1 MQNIA
6 PSPNIIRNLH
16 RSTSIEELLDKRLI
30 SQRTYNG
37 CKNNGY
43 TTVGSLLNLTDLE
56 ILRWSN
62 CGRKVL
68 TELRTL
74 INSINEYYV
83 NVVAESPDS
92 TTSGEGEDH
101 NIFAQLQNNI
111 FCYSVLQEVLNELK
125 ISLSNTSGVS
135 IKKLQALE
143 AIVSGFDE
151 TNDTPHPNTISKIMD
166 VVNIP
171 AYKPVMERYSSQLN
185 ILSESISQII
195 GQVGE
200 LIQNSGV
207 QHQLEKTCSDII
219 DTISL
224 KGQFHFLNEDEI
236 EFCKDYQRNYSK
248 LPKLFIL
255 YKNLIRSEDRQAR
268 MLCLR
273 YGLYADRETKN
284 LDEIGEM
291 FQVHRERV
299 RQLTD
304 ADGKAIKNISP
315 KELLKDDDFSE
326 IEFVSEQEPKII
338 DLISEQNLTI
348 TPKQMVVLIDI
359 LSRPLGSTSFTK
371 DGPTYLFSWKMWK
384 DIDFVR
390 LDDYFKSFIT
400 QKRVKDISLTIEDII
415 VNSNAF
421 KNRFSYHNST
431 LTKVIT
437 CYLKDT
443 RGIEPLDDDTFLW
456 EQTHVSDEDILE
468 IVSEKDAIV
477 TKDDI
482 LKECEIRFPEL
493 RVSWIENIA
502 QNPFLSSVGLKGYVP
517 TSERGKY
524 FSSIGDCAEAI
535 LKEYGCPLSTE
546 FLLAEIGE
554 HGYKTNENSLRSLLL
569 RKDDAR
575 FTRFVGDLW
584 GLRDIEYNNYE
595 AKTYVPLKKKSFAE
609 RFEELKEFIS
619 THHRFPTYSSN
630 EEEASMVRW
639 IRNTQNGLIE
649 TTGEQVAMLR
659 NLLDSN
665 SQLPQTQFEVRFIRN
680 CQEYRRVVE
689 FLGKRPS
696 VTSRPQLCMWFN
708 SNLRKENLSP
718 NNKKAFDDL
727 LEWLEEQG
735 VFYGI

>member
-1 MQNIA
+1 MQSIA
-6 PSPNIIRNLH
+6 PSPNIIRTLH
-16 RSTSIEELLDKRLI
+16 RSTSIDELLEKRLI
-30 SQRTYNG
+30 SQRTYKG

-43 TTVGSLLNLTDLE
+43 TTVGSLLNLKDLE

-74 INSINEYYV
+74 INSINDYV
-83 NVVAESPDS
+83 NVVAESTDS
-92 TTSGEGEDH
+92 TSSGEGEFPK
-101 NIFAQLQNNI
+101 IFAQLQNNI

-125 ISLSNTSGVS
+125 IGLNNTAGVS

-143 AIVSGFDE
+143 AIVSGLDE
-151 TNDTPHPNTISKIMD
+151 TSDTAHPNTISKIMD

-171 AYKPVMERYSSQLN
+171 AYKPVMERYSTQLT

-195 GQVGE
+195 GQVSE
-200 LIQNSGV
+200 FIQNSDV
-207 QHQLEKTCSDII
+207 QRQLEKTCSDII
-219 DTISL
+219 DTIFL
-224 KGQFHFLNEDEI
+224 KDQFKFLNEDEI

-284 LDEIGEM
+284 LEEIGEM

-338 DLISEQNLTI
+338 DLICEQNLTI

-384 DIDFVR
+384 DIDFAR
-390 LDDYFKSFIT
+390 LEDYLKSIIS
-400 QKRVKDISLTIEDII
+400 QKRVKDIRLAIKDII
-415 VNSNAF
+415 VSSNAF
-421 KNRFSYHNST
+421 KNWQDYRYDT
-431 LTKVIT
+431 LAKVVT
-437 CYLKDT
+437 CYLKDVK
-443 RGIEPLDDDTFLW
+443 GIEPLDDETFLF

-468 IVSEKDAIV
+468 IVSEKDSIF
-477 TKDDI
+477 TKDEI
-482 LKECEIRFPEL
+482 LRECDVRFPEL

-502 QNPFLSSVGLKGYVP
+502 QNPLLSSVGLKGYVP
-517 TSERGKY
+517 ASERGRY

-535 LKEYGCPLSTE
+535 LKEYGCPLSTD
-546 FLLAEIGE
+546 FLLAEINE
-554 HGYKTNENSLRSLLL
+554 HGYKTNENSLRSLLV

-575 FTRFVGDLW
+575 FTRFVGDMW
-584 GLRDIEYNNYE
+584 GLRAIKYNDYE
-595 AKTYVPLKKKSFAE
+595 AKTYISLKRKTFIE

-619 THHRFPTYSSN
+619 THRRFPIYCSN
-630 EEEASMVRW
+630 EDEASMVRW
-639 IRNTQNGLIE
+639 IRNTQNGLID
-649 TTGEQVAMLR
+649 TTDEHIAMLR

-665 SQLPQTQFEVRFIRN
+665 SKLPQTQFEVRFIRN

-718 NNKKAFDDL
+718 NSKKAFNDL